1 MNKKNQ
7 LGKMNLN
14 KKVMNIYIVNLF
26 VAMFWYV
33 IILFWRCKGK
43 SFLGYDAN
51 NFSSILSISPLCLS
65 IET

>member
-26 VAMFWYV
+26 VAMF
-33 IILFWRCKGK
+33 
-43 SFLGYDAN
+43 
-51 NFSSILSISPLCLS
+51 
-65 IET
+65 